1 MEPQFPSSDETIEP
15 EMSQAPGEG
24 ESAVPAVA
32 AVSSPAALAGATADR
47 VPSLDKDRTDPA
59 TAEPLTPKVLALE
72 LWHGFFRT
80 GVTGLA
86 TQFAYSLLFAIFPL
100 LVLVLS
106 LSALV
111 DRVLDLPVADAL
123 RDLIDNSAPDV
134 LKPLLQELVNSAIA
148 EADTSVVSISA
159 VVAIVLAV
167 WGASG
172 AIGNL
177 VTASA
182 RAYGVKIARPFV
194 VRRLINAMLAVVNVI
209 LIVAAAVLFVF
220 GESITQRVGTWLGGG
235 DEVESIVV
243 VLRWGLIVVCTA
255 SALLTLYRV
264 GPKLDLGFV
273 WLLPGTT
280 VATGLWLLLLTG
292 FSELLKVTNP
302 GDPYGAF
309 GSLVV
314 LLWFFY
320 LTGVAFMLGAVIN
333 AVVGRPYDKRRR
345 ADLARNPEKRLFC
358 DDGTEL

>member
-1 MEPQFPSSDETIEP
+1 MDSQLELSDGTIQP
-15 EMSQAPGEG
+15 EASQRAG
-24 ESAVPAVA
+24 ESEAAVA
-32 AVSSPAALAGATADR
+32 VVAGASSAAALAETASDQ
-47 VPSLDKDRTDPA
+47 VPSPSQDRTDPA
-59 TAEPLTPKVLALE
+59 TAKPLTPKVLALD

-100 LVLVLS
+100 LVLVMS

-111 DRVLDLPVADAL
+111 DRVLDLPVAEAL
-123 RDLIDNSAPDV
+123 RDLIDNAAPEV
-134 LKPLLQELVNSAIA
+134 LKPLLRELVNGAIA
-148 EADTSVVSISA
+148 EADPGVVSISA
-159 VVAIVLAV
+159 GVAIVLAV

-172 AIGNL
+172 AVGNL

-194 VRRLINAMLAVVNVI
+194 VRRLINAILAVVIVI

-220 GESITQRVGTWLGGG
+220 GESISQRVGAWLGGG
-235 DEVESIVV
+235 GAVESIVV
-243 VLRWGLIVVCTA
+243 ALRWGLIVVCTA
-255 SALLTLYRV
+255 SALLILYRIA
-264 GPKLDLGFV
+264 PKLDLGFG
-273 WLLPGTT
+273 WLLPGTGL
-280 VATGLWLLLLTG
+280 ATGLWLLLLTG
-292 FSELLKVTNP
+292 FSALLRVTNP

-309 GSLVV
+309 GSLIV

-320 LTGVAFMLGAVIN
+320 LTGVAFMLGAVVN

-345 ADLARNPEKRLFC
+345 ADLARHPEKRLFC